1 MHRSWS
7 FVVRGESWLTMC
19 CATSS
24 LPLFFRYV
32 VTPVA
37 QKVGL
42 PIGVFDASV
51 ARAALNHP
59 AGVLQHGRRVRR
71 SSRPTCD
78 VSISRLF

>member
-1 MHRSWS
+1 VTMHRWWN

-42 PIGVFDASV
+42 PIGAFDASV
-51 ARAALNHP
+51 ARAALNHS
-59 AGVLQHGRRVRR
+59 GRRAATWPASAPVF
-71 SSRPTCD
+71 PAD
-78 VSISRLF
+78 M

>member
-1 MHRSWS
+1 
-7 FVVRGESWLTMC
+7 MC

-42 PIGVFDASV
+42 PVGVFDASV

-59 AGVLQHGRRVRR
+59 AGVLQHDRRVRR